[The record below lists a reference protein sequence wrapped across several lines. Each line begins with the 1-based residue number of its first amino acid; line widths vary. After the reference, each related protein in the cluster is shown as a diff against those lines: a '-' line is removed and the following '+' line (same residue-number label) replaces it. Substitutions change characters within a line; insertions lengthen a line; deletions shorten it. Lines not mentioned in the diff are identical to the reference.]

1 VSGVR
6 ERERRVQEFIVFFF
20 SFVLVG
26 PVRTHALGIPARTWN
41 MDMHSS
47 SVELL
52 EDE

>member
-1 VSGVR
+1 
-6 ERERRVQEFIVFFF
+6 VQEFIVFFF